1 MILVKDGHGLENVRL
16 NLFSVTIS
24 SVRTISLPPAFFYV
38 TEPVSQ
44 NTSTQFVRHVQK
56 SFGINA
62 KCGKCSR
69 KLILTFKRG
78 IDIKLRQ
85 LFENP

>member
-38 TEPVSQ
+38 TEPV
-44 NTSTQFVRHVQK
+44 
-56 SFGINA
+56 
-62 KCGKCSR
+62 
-69 KLILTFKRG
+69 
-78 IDIKLRQ
+78 
-85 LFENP
+85 